1 MEILIKPVKSDDVER
16 LKAFFAE
23 VISHTFFSEG
33 LDYLHD
39 DITDEINDKLEKAKH
54 SLTEKPAIQF
64 FIAEANDT
72 IIGTVS
78 INPRGAF
85 SKKHLP
91 LDSQEVPEI
100 ASLYIKP
107 MYQSMGIGKKLLH
120 HAISVL
126 KESGYPFFTLDSG
139 YKKAQKIWQH
149 LLGEPEK
156 ILKNFWGSGNDHMF
170 WYQQL

>member
-1 MEILIKPVKSDDVER
+1 MIRPVKSDDMER
-16 LKAFFAE
+16 LTAFFTE

-33 LDYLHD
+33 LYYLHD
-39 DITDEINDKLEKAKH
+39 DITDEIKDKLEKAMH

-64 FIAEANDT
+64 FIAEADDM

-91 LDSQEVPEI
+91 IGSQEVPEI

-107 MYQSMGIGKKLLH
+107 TYQSMGIGKRLLH
-120 HAISVL
+120 HAKL
-126 KESGYPFFTLDSG
+126 TLQEQGYQFFILDSG
-139 YKKAQKIWQH
+139 YKQAQKIWRH
-149 LLGEPEK
+149 LLGAPEK
-156 ILKNFWGSGNDHMF
+156 ILKNFWGSSNDHMF